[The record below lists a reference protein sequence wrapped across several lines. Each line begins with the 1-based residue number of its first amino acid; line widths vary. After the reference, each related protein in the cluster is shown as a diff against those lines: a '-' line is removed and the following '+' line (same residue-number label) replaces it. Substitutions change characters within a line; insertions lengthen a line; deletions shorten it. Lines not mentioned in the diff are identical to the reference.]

1 MLTVFSLPSDFVS
14 DMSANTTDTLSAL
27 SPYITLI
34 LGVLLAVLVIS
45 VLVSAISHHK

>member
-1 MLTVFSLPSDFVS
+1 MFSLPVDFVS
-14 DMSANTTDTLSAL
+14 DMGANATSTIGAL

-45 VLVSAISHHK
+45 ILIKSISK

>member
-1 MLTVFSLPSDFVS
+1 MFSLPVDFVT
-14 DMSANTTDTLSAL
+14 DMTANATSAISSL

-45 VLVSAISHHK
+45 VLIRAISK